1 MGKPK
6 GLKDKLF
13 GAAVL
18 KMSFR
23 LRGNEETPAFRF
35 MYPGVLRDLGLKD
48 EDVERYIAD
57 NRDAVE
63 KAARGREEE
72 PG

>member
-6 GLKDKLF
+6 SLKDKLW

-23 LRGNEETPAFRF
+23 LRGNEQTPAFRF
-35 MYPGVLRDLGLKD
+35 MYPGVLRDLDLTD
-48 EDVERYIAD
+48 EQVEKYIAE
-57 NRDAVE
+57 NKDAVE
-63 KAARGREEE
+63 SAARGK